1 LNFMVTEFV
10 KLSCLAVWN
19 ISVVLFQVCRP
30 PHCFQL
36 AMTVSCRNFPGVLQ
50 SMNYLMAAADYP

>member
-19 ISVVLFQVCRP
+19 ISVVLFQV
-30 PHCFQL
+30 
-36 AMTVSCRNFPGVLQ
+36 
-50 SMNYLMAAADYP
+50 